1 MAAPK
6 ESCVIGMDYNKVINV
21 ANKGGHKFR
30 ASEKSLNDLYLKD
43 MVIDLESMDFS
54 DVKSA
59 HDEVPFK
66 MRELA

>member
-1 MAAPK
+1 
-6 ESCVIGMDYNKVINV
+6 MDYNKVINV

-30 ASEKSLNDLYLKD
+30 ANEKLLNDLYLKG

-54 DVKSA
+54 GIKSA
-59 HDEVPFK
+59 HDEIPFK